1 LRRLEVLT
9 LNKFGTITNDEPYE
23 LYGTYINRKFTK
35 TNKIIVKD
43 RKQQEKTLEELER
56 ELGL

>member
-1 LRRLEVLT
+1 